1 MAQQPPPTPP
11 PSPPETGPPAASS
24 RDESL
29 IPFVTQAFNNLF
41 NRITELTQEVSTLK
55 DTIIQ
60 IDQLVKGRLET
71 IEPQFQELLSNLR
84 EQRRSSVTHYSQLAA
99 TIAQGFESL
108 GDLRTSSADAQTLE
122 LLSETLQAAQDAL
135 YCLRMERLIRR
146 YLALQKNNLSPATKS
161 KK

>member
-1 MAQQPPPTPP
+1 MTEQPPTPP
-11 PSPPETGPPAASS
+11 PPPPDEPTPSTG
-24 RDESL
+24 DESL

-41 NRITELTQEVSTLK
+41 NRLSELTKEVSTLK
-55 DTIIQ
+55 DTINQ
-60 IDQLVKGRLET
+60 IDQLVKTRLET

-108 GDLRTSSADAQTLE
+108 GDLRTSSADAQILE
-122 LLSETLQAAQDAL
+122 LLTETLQAAQDAL

-146 YLALQKNNLSPATKS
+146 YLELQKTT
-161 KK
+161 

>member
-1 MAQQPPPTPP
+1 MTQQPPPPPP
-11 PSPPETGPPAASS
+11 PSPPEAGPPATTSG
-24 RDESL
+24 DESL

-146 YLALQKNNLSPATKS
+146 YLALQKNNPSPATKS

>member
-1 MAQQPPPTPP
+1 MTEQPPPPPTPP
-11 PSPPETGPPAASS
+11 PADKHAAAG
-24 RDESL
+24 DESL

-41 NRITELTQEVSTLK
+41 TTLNSLTEEVSTLK
-55 DTIIQ
+55 ETITH
-60 IDQLVKGRLET
+60 IDQLVKARLET

-108 GDLRTSSADAQTLE
+108 GDLRSSSADAQALQ
-122 LLSETLQAAQDAL
+122 LLTETLQAAQDAL

-146 YLALQKNNLSPATKS
+146 YLELQKK
-161 KK
+161 

>member
-1 MAQQPPPTPP
+1 MTQQPPPTPP
-11 PSPPETGPPAASS
+11 PSPPEAGPPAATSG
-24 RDESL
+24 DESL

-108 GDLRTSSADAQTLE
+108 GDLRSSSADAQTLE

-146 YLALQKNNLSPATKS
+146 YLALQKNNPSPATKS

>member
-1 MAQQPPPTPP
+1 MTQQPPPTPP
-11 PSPPETGPPAASS
+11 PSPPEAGPPATTSG
-24 RDESL
+24 DESL

-108 GDLRTSSADAQTLE
+108 GDLRSSSADAQTLE

-146 YLALQKNNLSPATKS
+146 YLALQKNNPSPATKS

>member
-1 MAQQPPPTPP
+1 MTEQPPTPP
-11 PSPPETGPPAASS
+11 PPAPPDQPSSTG
-24 RDESL
+24 DESL
-29 IPFVTQAFNNLF
+29 IPFVTQGFNNLF
-41 NRITELTQEVSTLK
+41 TRLTGLTQEVSNLK
-55 DTIIQ
+55 DTINQ
-60 IDQLVKGRLET
+60 IDQLVKARLET

-108 GDLRTSSADAQTLE
+108 GDLRSSSADAQALE

-146 YLALQKNNLSPATKS
+146 YLELQK
-161 KK
+161 

>member
-1 MAQQPPPTPP
+1 MTEQPPTPPTPP
-11 PSPPETGPPAASS
+11 PPEQPGSTG
-24 RDESL
+24 DESL

-41 NRITELTQEVSTLK
+41 TRLTGLTQEVSNLK
-55 DTIIQ
+55 DTINQ
-60 IDQLVKGRLET
+60 IDQLVKARLET

-108 GDLRTSSADAQTLE
+108 GDLRSSSADAQALE

-146 YLALQKNNLSPATKS
+146 YLELQEK
-161 KK
+161 

>member
-1 MAQQPPPTPP
+1 MTQQPPPTPP
-11 PSPPETGPPAASS
+11 PSPPEAGPPAPAS

-146 YLALQKNNLSPATKS
+146 YLALQKNNPSPATKS
-161 KK
+161 RK

>member
-1 MAQQPPPTPP
+1 MTQQPPPPPP
-11 PSPPETGPPAASS
+11 PSPPEAGPPAATSG
-24 RDESL
+24 DESL

-146 YLALQKNNLSPATKS
+146 YLALQKNNPSPATKS

>member
-1 MAQQPPPTPP
+1 MTQQPPPTPP
-11 PSPPETGPPAASS
+11 PSPPEAGPPAPTSG
-24 RDESL
+24 DESL

-108 GDLRTSSADAQTLE
+108 GDLRSSSADAQTLE

-146 YLALQKNNLSPATKS
+146 YLALQKNNPSPAAKS